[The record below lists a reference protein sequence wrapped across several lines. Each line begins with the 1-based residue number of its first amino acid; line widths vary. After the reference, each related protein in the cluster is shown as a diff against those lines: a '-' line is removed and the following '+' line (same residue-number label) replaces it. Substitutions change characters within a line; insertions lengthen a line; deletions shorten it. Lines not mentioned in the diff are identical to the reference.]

1 MDAMVRV
8 VFPDVELSAP
18 PVAVLQLSCNPLSS
32 SYPAFFMNSVV
43 SVVPCLGLK
52 PQLQQSTQQS
62 GGTAAEIHG
71 RRKNPNQTEYSVV
84 G

>member
-1 MDAMVRV
+1 MVRV
-8 VFPDVELSAP
+8 VFPDVEHSAP

-43 SVVPCLGLK
+43 SVVPCLGVK

-62 GGTAAEIHG
+62 SGTAAIEIQI
-71 RRKNPNQTEYSVV
+71 KLNTV
-84 G
+84 